1 MKIEAGKT
9 YVADDGSI
17 HGPMAGW
24 ACKWV
29 AGGVGV
35 QRVRTW
41 NNDGTPNSD
50 TTLTLIRE
58 YTPDAPAIHHPTRD
72 HRIAYLAAIAGGADY
87 EQAAKIADVLGEI
100 VT

>member
-1 MKIEAGKT
+1 MKIKAGIT

-17 HGPMAGW
+17 HGPMTGKYI
-24 ACKWV
+24 KWV
-29 AGGVGV
+29 AGVVWV
-35 QRVRTW
+35 QSGRTW
-41 NNDGTPNSD
+41 NNDGTPRTD

>member
-1 MKIEAGKT
+1 MKIEAEKT

-17 HGPMAGW
+17 HGPMEGGHF
-24 ACKWV
+24 KWV
-29 AGGVGV
+29 AGDFACDDPE
-35 QRVRTW
+35 W
-41 NNDGTPNSD
+41 NNDGTPRIGN
-50 TTLTLIRE
+50 TLTLIRE

-72 HRIAYLAAIAGGADY
+72 HRIAYMAAIAGGADY